1 MSDNLMLLQKQLS
14 AFSTNSNCTS
24 SEVRTRIDSIE
35 SSKPVLYTKE
45 KKKRKMSFKSLLV
58 EVIEVDCW
66 KEYNMDCSDK
76 AYIWGAD
83 KPDPTPEKETI
94 KCQCIVF

>member
-1 MSDNLMLLQKQLS
+1 
-14 AFSTNSNCTS
+14 
-24 SEVRTRIDSIE
+24 
-35 SSKPVLYTKE
+35 
-45 KKKRKMSFKSLLV
+45 MSFKSSLV

-83 KPDPTPEKETI
+83 KPEPTPEKETI